1 MSDLEEKILKEYVYT
16 GMIFPV
22 TLKSVKMVKHEN
34 EWCPVIDDIAIANE
48 WIKKIGG
55 SDKRITGNQLKFIR
69 SYFKMSLRQFS
80 EIVNESHTAVAKWE
94 KVGNGIAKMD
104 LNIEKII
111 KMYICRE
118 AMKDVGDKTLMKIF
132 NKILD
137 FHPKNLKFAHS

>member
-1 MSDLEEKILKEYVYT
+1 MSNLEEKTVKEYVYT

-22 TLKSVKMVKHEN
+22 TLKNVKMVKYDD
-34 EWCPVIDDIAIANE
+34 EWCPVIDDIAIANK
-48 WIKKIGG
+48 WIRKIGE
-55 SDKRITGNQLKFIR
+55 SKDRLTGNQLKFIR

-80 EIVNESHTAVAKWE
+80 NVVNESHTAIAKWE
-94 KVGNGIAKMD
+94 NVGNEIAKMD

-118 AMKDVGDKTLMKIF
+118 VMKDADDKSLMKIF

-137 FHPKNLKFAHS
+137 FQPKNLKIAH